1 MPDNKQEIF
10 DAIKSIMSSHSK
22 RLVSRGETEKA
33 YNLYG
38 TKTVTVAGREYE
50 GLYLASVIIKK
61 NFVGFYFF
69 PIYGNPKMA
78 EKIPLN
84 LRKCLK
90 GKTCF
95 HITKYD
101 KELFKSIDSTMK
113 MGKEAYIKLGWI

>member
-1 MPDNKQEIF
+1 MTDSKQEIF
-10 DAIKSIMSSHSK
+10 DKIKGIMSSHSK
-22 RLVSRGETEKA
+22 RLVSRGETDKS

-50 GLYLASVIIKK
+50 GMYLASVILKK
-61 NFVGFYFF
+61 NFVGFYYF
-69 PIYGNPKMA
+69 PIYGNPQMI
-78 EKIPLN
+78 EDIPPN

-101 KELFKSIDSTMK
+101 KELFKSIDSTLK
-113 MGKEAYIKLGWI
+113 HGKEAYKKLGWI